1 MDWTP
6 VLAVQS
12 WNTLLRCVL
21 NRCSAWLTATLLPGK
36 CHHGSVGCND
46 LSQGIT
52 AVPSSSKGSARSAT
66 SISAQNPS
74 ADHRVVSHLLW
85 AIHGGFHTR
94 PKVKHPREI
103 LWERAYTKIGS
114 PLTENTYVILSMPQF
129 KCLLRT
135 QRKPEPLVK
144 NILSATTAHSKTQK
158 SVWSKHTSV
167 PWSYSN

>member
-1 MDWTP
+1 MDQMDWTP

-74 ADHRVVSHLLW
+74 ADHRVVSHLL
-85 AIHGGFHTR
+85 
-94 PKVKHPREI
+94 
-103 LWERAYTKIGS
+103 
-114 PLTENTYVILSMPQF
+114 
-129 KCLLRT
+129 
-135 QRKPEPLVK
+135 
-144 NILSATTAHSKTQK
+144 
-158 SVWSKHTSV
+158 
-167 PWSYSN
+167 